1 VTTVR
6 AIVLGVGLVGAWW
19 PVAAAA
25 QLSAADN
32 HIAYYQRLLQRNPRD
47 AGTYYR
53 LGDAFI
59 RKARE
64 TGDVMY
70 FMRAEKALR
79 TSLDLAPRNAGALRH
94 LAYVFYSRHEFADAV
109 VHATKALALDAEN
122 GDTYGVLGDA
132 FLEIGRYDDA
142 DAAYA
147 KMMDREADLYSY
159 GRRAGLKSLRGD
171 VRGAI
176 ADLERAVEIGKT
188 AQRPPESIAWAAWQ
202 LGVEHFMIG
211 ELEAAEKWYREALSA
226 QPNYYRALGGL
237 AQLSAARQ
245 RLDDAV
251 ILYRRALGV
260 VPLPEYAAG
269 LGDVLTK
276 AGRADEARKQYDLV
290 EYIGY
295 LNTVNRVIYN
305 RELAYF
311 YADHSLKLATALD
324 LARKELDIRR
334 DVYAYDVLAWTLY
347 KNDQAAEAEAAMAE
361 ALKLGTKDAKLFFHA
376 GMIAARLG
384 HRDAAREYLTRVLA
398 TNPSF
403 HILHADIA
411 RRTLRDLQ
419 DAPNEAS
426 SSGPP
431 TDSGEVDRP

>member
-1 VTTVR
+1 MTTVR
-6 AIVLGVGLVGAWW
+6 AIVVGMGLVGAWW
-19 PVAAAA
+19 PAVAAA

-32 HIAYYQRLLQRNPRD
+32 HIAYYERLLQRNPRD

-94 LAYVFYSRHEFADAV
+94 LAYVFYSRHEFADAAAS
-109 VHATKALALDAEN
+109 ATKALELDPEN

-132 FLEIGRYDDA
+132 FMEIGRYDDA

-171 VRGAI
+171 VRGAV
-176 ADLERAVEIGKT
+176 ADLERAVEMGKMVG
-188 AQRPPESIAWAAWQ
+188 RPPESIAWAAWQ

-211 ELEAAEKWYREALSA
+211 ELEAAEKWYGESLAV

-251 ILYRRALGV
+251 TLYRRALSV
-260 VPLPEYAAG
+260 IPMPEYAAG
-269 LGDVLTK
+269 LGDVLTR
-276 AGRADEARKQYDLV
+276 AGRTDEARKQYDLV

-295 LNTVNRVIYN
+295 VNTVNRVIYN

-311 YADHSLKLATALD
+311 YADHDLKLATALD
-324 LARKELDIRR
+324 LARRELDVRR

-347 KNDQAAEAEAAMAE
+347 KNGQAAEAQAAMAE
-361 ALKLGTKDAKLFFHA
+361 ALKLGTRDAKLFFHA
-376 GMIAARLG
+376 GMIAKRLG
-384 HRDAAREYLTRVLA
+384 HLDAAREYLTRALV
-398 TNPSF
+398 TNPWF
-403 HILHADIA
+403 HFLHADVA

-419 DAPNEAS
+419 DALNEAS
-426 SSGPP
+426 SSGAP
-431 TDSGEVDRP
+431 TDRGKADRP